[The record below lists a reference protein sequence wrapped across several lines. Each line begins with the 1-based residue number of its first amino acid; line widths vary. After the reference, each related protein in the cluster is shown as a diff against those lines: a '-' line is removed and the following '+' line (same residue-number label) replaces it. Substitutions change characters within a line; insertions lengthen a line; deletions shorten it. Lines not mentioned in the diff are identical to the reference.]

1 MNDRIVGR
9 LTTLKGT
16 KNPFEIHLYDWGLFA
31 VATQISIFEGTGFSC
46 SWCEEGWEGTNYL
59 QCGWKLS
66 LPLHLWTYSI
76 SFPSTAIYSAGK
88 GGLRNLKRGNGW
100 RGTGEWE
107 SQIRIPDHHHWHH
120 HCHRHHHNHDHYHH
134 SHVWVDILI
143 MIPTTLTIRNGVKS
157 LEAQAGP
164 YQPTGLYRT
173 SWKHKSENS
182 EGILSIKSKSTTFLT
197 GLTSRLPCYVFYIC
211 PLT

>member
-46 SWCEEGWEGTNYL
+46 SWCEEGWEDTNYL

-88 GGLRNLKRGNGW
+88 GGLRNLKRGDWVEGHWGVGESNSNSRPPSLTPSLPSSSPQSWSLSPLSCMSRYTHHDSHHTDDQEW
-100 RGTGEWE
+100 RQKPWSPGRT
-107 SQIRIPDHHHWHH
+107 
-120 HCHRHHHNHDHYHH
+120 
-134 SHVWVDILI
+134 
-143 MIPTTLTIRNGVKS
+143 IPTNRTL
-157 LEAQAGP
+157 
-164 YQPTGLYRT
+164 
-173 SWKHKSENS
+173 
-182 EGILSIKSKSTTFLT
+182 
-197 GLTSRLPCYVFYIC
+197 
-211 PLT
+211 